1 MESLTHALLGERGR
15 TELDAGLVQAAP
27 YLHPKRCAR
36 VVCGFQRAVG
46 VVGELHP
53 DVVRDLDLVGR
64 PVVLVLSAA
73 SLLAAAADRGQR
85 PAAALPRF
93 PAATRD
99 LAVVVSESVPAGEVA
114 GALAEVAAGLA
125 ESVRL
130 FDIYRGAPVPEGHKS
145 LAFHVTYRDPSATL
159 TDKRVDETHAKVSAQ
174 AEARFGAAVR
184 K

>member
-1 MESLTHALLGERGR
+1 VMCG
-15 TELDAGLVQAAP
+15 AARP
-27 YLHPKRCAR
+27 
-36 VVCGFQRAVG
+36 VG

-53 DVVRDLDLVGR
+53 DVVRAFDLQGR
-64 PVVLVLSAA
+64 PVLLVLDVPL
-73 SLLAAAADRGQR
+73 LLAAARERGLR

-99 LAVVVSESVPAGEVA
+99 LAVVVAEAVPAGEVA
-114 GALAEVAAGLA
+114 AVLAEVAAGLA
-125 ESVRL
+125 ESVRC

-145 LAFHVTYRDPSATL
+145 VAFHVTYRDSSTTL
-159 TDKRVDETHAKVSAQ
+159 TDKRVDEVHAKVSAE

>member
-1 MESLTHALLGERGR
+1 
-15 TELDAGLVQAAP
+15 
-27 YLHPKRCAR
+27 
-36 VVCGFQRAVG
+36 
-46 VVGELHP
+46 
-53 DVVRDLDLVGR
+53 
-64 PVVLVLSAA
+64 
-73 SLLAAAADRGQR
+73 
-85 PAAALPRF
+85 LPRF

-114 GALAEVAAGLA
+114 AALGEVAAGLA

-130 FDIYRGAPVPEGHKS
+130 FDIYRGAPVPDGHKS